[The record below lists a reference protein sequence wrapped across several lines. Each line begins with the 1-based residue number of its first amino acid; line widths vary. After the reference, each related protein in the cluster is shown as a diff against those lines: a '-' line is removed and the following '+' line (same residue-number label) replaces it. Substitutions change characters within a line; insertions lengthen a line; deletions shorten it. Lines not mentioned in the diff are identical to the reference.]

1 MEDSAT
7 VGIGVGRYRWVILT
21 AATLIQ
27 ASVSLAQQAPAALG
41 PALLSELGIGHAGLG
56 LITSALIGGMA
67 ATTLLAGV
75 LIDRVGERRVVVCGV
90 GGMALAVFAAGFSVG
105 FAMLFALCLLASFGA
120 ATSTPG
126 GSKATATWFPKSQR
140 GFALGIRQTGVPLGG
155 LAAAVI
161 LPPVVAVT
169 NWRVGL
175 FCAAA
180 IALFA
185 TVTFAWLY
193 RESPVDPAVKDLA
206 GEGTSMVEAV
216 GSGANGVWLST
227 LKSLASNRS
236 FVAATIFS
244 FVLVG
249 GQWSAISFIAVFA
262 HESVGLSIV
271 SAGIFLGLLQAGGI
285 AGRILLG
292 LLSDRLGR
300 RKPALIVAGAGAA
313 CTCATLSLVGSGAPL
328 AALGVVSAALG
339 FLLLG
344 WNGIYIAYLSEATP
358 PGSAATAVGA
368 GLTVTNLGSLTV
380 PPLFGLLIDASGSYP
395 LLWMALSL
403 WIAFGTLFA
412 IAMRV
417 G

>member
-1 MEDSAT
+1 MVLA
-7 VGIGVGRYRWVILT
+7 

-41 PALLSELGIGHAGLG
+41 PALLVGLGIGHARLG
-56 LITSALIGGMA
+56 LLTSALIGGMA

-75 LIDRVGERRVVVCGV
+75 LIDRAGERRVVVCGV
-90 GGMALAVFAAGFSVG
+90 AGMALAVFAAGLSAG
-105 FAMLFALCLLASFGA
+105 FALLFALCLLASFGA
-120 ATSTPG
+120 AASTPG
-126 GSKATATWFPKSQR
+126 GSKATAAWFPKSQR
-140 GFALGIRQTGVPLGG
+140 GFALSIRQTGVPLGG
-155 LAAAVI
+155 LAAAII
-161 LPPVVAVT
+161 LPPVVAVS

-180 IALFA
+180 IVLLA
-185 TVTFAWLY
+185 TITFAWLY
-193 RESPVDPAVKDLA
+193 RESPENPDGKNPSSKAAPAASAASGSV
-206 GEGTSMVEAV
+206 GAV
-216 GSGANGVWLST
+216 GAGSVSGSIST
-227 LKSLASNRS
+227 LKSLAYNRS

-244 FVLVG
+244 FILVG
-249 GQWSAISFIAVFA
+249 GQWSATSFIAVFA

-292 LLSDRLGR
+292 LLSDRLGS
-300 RKPALIVAGAGAA
+300 RKPALILAGAGAA
-313 CTCATLSLVGSGAPL
+313 CTCAAMSFMGNGAPL

-380 PPLFGLLIDASGSYP
+380 PPLFGLLVDLSGSYT
-395 LLWMALSL
+395 LL
-403 WIAFGTLFA
+403 WIALTLWVALGTVA
-412 IAMRV
+412 AMAMRV
-417 G
+417 E